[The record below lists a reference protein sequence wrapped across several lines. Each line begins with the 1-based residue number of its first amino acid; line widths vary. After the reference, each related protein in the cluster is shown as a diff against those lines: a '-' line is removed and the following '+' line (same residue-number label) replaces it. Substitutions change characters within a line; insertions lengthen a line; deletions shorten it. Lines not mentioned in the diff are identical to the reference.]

1 MTALAPAT
9 FSSPTENET
18 EVETTVQ
25 ECSVP
30 NDGPGEVS
38 ATRAVPRRRGSLPL
52 RPERFADTP
61 VVRRIRVTT
70 QTAVRARRIA
80 AISGPVGVGKTTAS
94 AEAARALGSD
104 VVYVLMPDVT
114 SVKATLSVIWECMT
128 RTPAMGA
135 ERRIKDDIVA
145 YILAHDVTLLIDDA
159 HHVSTRGLRVLT
171 GIWNEVDVARGRGA
185 AMILVGNDLMNA
197 LKVVPEIHSRIGARY
212 QAPPLAGDSLFD
224 ALAVIEPRTVGA
236 DRAMLRRIDQQHFH
250 GELRQWVSL
259 FEVIAMQPK
268 GTTALGP
275 LEPAEVRTALLRQ
288 GRIQ

>member
-1 MTALAPAT
+1 M
-9 FSSPTENET
+9 
-18 EVETTVQ
+18 
-25 ECSVP
+25 
-30 NDGPGEVS
+30 
-38 ATRAVPRRRGSLPL
+38 
-52 RPERFADTP
+52 
-61 VVRRIRVTT
+61 
-70 QTAVRARRIA
+70 
-80 AISGPVGVGKTTAS
+80 GKTTAS

-159 HHVSTRGLRVLT
+159 HHVSTRCLRVLT

-185 AMILVGNDLMNA
+185 AMILVGNDLINA

-236 DRAMLRRIDQQHFH
+236 DRTMLRRIDQQHFH

>member
-1 MTALAPAT
+1 MT
-9 FSSPTENET
+9 
-18 EVETTVQ
+18 
-25 ECSVP
+25 
-30 NDGPGEVS
+30 
-38 ATRAVPRRRGSLPL
+38 ATRAISRLRGNLPV

-135 ERRIKDDIVA
+135 ERRIKDNIVA
-145 YILAHDVTLLIDDA
+145 HVLAHDVTLLIDDA
-159 HHVSTRGLRVLT
+159 HHVSARGLRVLT
-171 GIWNEVDVARGRGA
+171 GIWNEVDVARGRGV
-185 AMILVGNDLMNA
+185 AMILVGNDLMHA

-236 DRAMLRRIDQQHFH
+236 DRTLLRRLDQQHFH
-250 GELRQWVSL
+250 GELRQWVSF
-259 FEVIAMQPK
+259 FEVIAMQR
-268 GTTALGP
+268 TDAATAGP
-275 LEPAEVRTALLRQ
+275 VDQAEVRTALLRQ
-288 GRIQ
+288 GWIQ